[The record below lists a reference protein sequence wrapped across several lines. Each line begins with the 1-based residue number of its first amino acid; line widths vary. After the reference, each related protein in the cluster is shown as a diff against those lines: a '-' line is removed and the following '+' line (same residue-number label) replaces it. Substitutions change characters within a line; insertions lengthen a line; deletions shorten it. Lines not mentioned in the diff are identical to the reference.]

1 MDQQTMLERPVSGLV
16 FSMSFPMVLSMLVN
30 ALYNIV
36 DSYFVAKI
44 SGEAMTALSL
54 VFPLQNLICAVGV
67 GFGIGINAAAAFY
80 LGAGDVRKAD
90 DVVTQGVI
98 LNTLHGIIL
107 TFACILSIPMFLRSF
122 TEDVQV
128 LRDGSAYSVIVF
140 LFATVQ
146 TLGGCFVCLWGDGCP
161 A

>member
-128 LRDGSAYSVIVF
+128 LSLIHI
-140 LFATVQ
+140 
-146 TLGGCFVCLWGDGCP
+146 
-161 A
+161 